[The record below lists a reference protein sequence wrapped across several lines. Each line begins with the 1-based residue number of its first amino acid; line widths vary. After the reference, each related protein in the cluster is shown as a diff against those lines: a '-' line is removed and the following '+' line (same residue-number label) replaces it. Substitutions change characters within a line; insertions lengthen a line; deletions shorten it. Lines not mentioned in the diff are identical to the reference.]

1 MRGTGP
7 LISRAVR
14 NFRAKSPEGVKMKY
28 GKVPLGK
35 IEAAINKLGGEKGL
49 DRLLAGKS
57 KVVTADNV
65 VNTAKTS
72 RLRLLIRDGDHSAVT
87 LNERHN
93 PGLFYRD
100 RAGLYVSSNF
110 LGKIVSAAVP
120 TEAGKKFKKI
130 SRFRLA
136 ADATGEQ
143 LRSGCPDSVWN
154 ATDFCAWL
162 AAKLTNQSNGEEG
175 EFLATGWANLFLV
188 EGINSE
194 VVLVRVHW
202 YSGVR
207 RWSVDTWRLDDTW
220 GAGRRFTSCN

>member
-1 MRGTGP
+1 
-7 LISRAVR
+7 
-14 NFRAKSPEGVKMKY
+14 MKY
-28 GKVPLGK
+28 GKVTLGN

-49 DRLLAGKS
+49 ERLLAGEL
-57 KVVTADNV
+57 KVVSVDNV
-65 VNTAKTS
+65 VNTARTS
-72 RLRLLIRDGDHSAVT
+72 RPRLLVRDGDHSAVT

-100 RAGLYVSSNF
+100 RAGLYVSPNF
-110 LGKIVSAAVP
+110 FGKIVSAARP

-175 EFLATGWANLFLV
+175 ELLTTGWANLFLV
-188 EGINSE
+188 EGISE
-194 VVLVRVHW
+194 VVAVVYWFSGYREW
-202 YSGVR
+202 YVGAR
-207 RWSVDTWRLDDTW
+207 RLDRTW
-220 GAGRRFTSCN
+220 FAGGRFASCN